1 MRQTRRGI
9 SVCVT
14 TLTAMAIV
22 LPTQT
27 AAAAVVR
34 HHSPGANPFF
44 EAALTRERPHP
55 PAAERAADSPA
66 APTALS
72 TLARH
77 RSRARCSWKRCW
89 WTQWIG
95 IGYYLVV
102 KFTWS
107 GTWRVRDQLR
117 GISSLRE
124 AGMVLCG
131 FLGRYGPACGAITWA
146 SVKYYSVMTNRAL
159 RHRRCLVAVR
169 RLAGIGFPF
178 VLRTA
183 RCAR

>member
-14 TLTAMAIV
+14 TLTAMAIAI
-22 LPTQT
+22 PTQT

-34 HHSPGANPFF
+34 HHSMSSNTSRGAV
-44 EAALTRERPHP
+44 LTRERPHP
-55 PAAERAADSPA
+55 PAGQRSADPPA
-66 APTALS
+66 GRTPLP

-77 RSRARCSWKRCW
+77 RSRARCNWKRCW
-89 WTQWIG
+89 WTQRIG

-117 GISSLRE
+117 RISSLRE

-131 FLGRYGPACGAITWA
+131 FLGRHGPACGAITWA
-146 SVKYYSVMTNRAL
+146 SVKYWTVMTNRAL
-159 RHRRCLVAVR
+159 SHRRCLVGVR

-178 VLRTA
+178 ALRTA